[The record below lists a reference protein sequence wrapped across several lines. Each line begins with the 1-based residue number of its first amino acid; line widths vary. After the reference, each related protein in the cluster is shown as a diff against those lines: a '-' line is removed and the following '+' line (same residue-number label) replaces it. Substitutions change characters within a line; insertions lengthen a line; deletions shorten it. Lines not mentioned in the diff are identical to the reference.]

1 MKRVM
6 RTRFIALS
14 TLAATIVALFSCN
27 KVENEAIS
35 TNEKTGESFEIV
47 ANTIDTKTVNDGVH
61 TTWSSTD
68 QINVIHAVHG
78 ETTYVHDGAFTAK
91 GAGASV
97 GFTGTLA
104 DALSSGNTYDWF
116 AFYPYVSGFSAPDG
130 TKFITIPYTQTQ
142 SAKSSSAHLCGQNCP
157 IGGSVKDVAYDA
169 QPVIAMSNLVSVVK
183 IVVTNGTSSDIS
195 VNRVVFKAPT
205 QIVGK
210 FNLDLTGA
218 SPVLSNND
226 GSTSATLDITT
237 PGTIAAGSTG
247 EYYLS
252 IKPFELGS
260 SQTLTI
266 EVATNK
272 GIKTKTSSALG
283 YAVSFDAGEITTFNF
298 NYDVESAILSTD
310 SESVVVGFETSEG
323 FTASVSYNNTSEKSQ
338 GTRAWAVVSGSAIN
352 SAAKITGD
360 QSMLIRDY
368 TANENPAYVRT
379 YYRLSSVKEI
389 IFKAKNT
396 SDGYKLK
403 LSYSTDCGFNWTDA
417 TTFDLTS
424 SAAEYKYTFPSNI
437 LNASYKFTMVFP
449 ATRVDKKDIIIDDVT
464 FSKTALLPNVTV
476 TTTAATNATT
486 AAGTTATLNGTFDL
500 VYGAELA
507 NLTEIGFEYKVN
519 APGDYTTQA
528 LASNPAAV
536 GSYSLNV
543 TGLTTNTEYTYHAY
557 AIYNGGAKVTGSD
570 LTFTPIAATV
580 YTMTI
585 DANSGSGTKNVHWTT
600 DNTTLTYGTVDT
612 NPVSWTTTVTWND
625 TANMGGNTSQVQI
638 GKGDKSGVR
647 YSPSTITI
655 SSDDFAGKKIL
666 SASLTG
672 FYQTNATTNLTIT
685 AGTTDILSSEA
696 LVKGTATKYTSDGS
710 PVTLSAGQNVVFTL
724 NTADAS
730 GSVVIQAIEVVYV
743 NP

>member
-1 MKRVM
+1 MK
-6 RTRFIALS
+6 TRIITLCAFAAISIAL
-14 TLAATIVALFSCN
+14 LSCN
-27 KVENEAIS
+27 KVEADS
-35 TNEKTGESFEIV
+35 VSEKEITEITDNSFEIV
-47 ANTIDTKTVNDGVH
+47 ANTMDTKTVNDGVH
-61 TTWSSTD
+61 TTWASTD

-91 GAGASV
+91 EAGVSV

-104 DALSSGNTYDWF
+104 SALSSENTYDWF

-130 TKFITIPYTQTQ
+130 SKYITIPYTQTQ
-142 SAKSSSAHLCGQNCP
+142 STKSSSAHLSGQNCP

-195 VNRVVFKAPT
+195 VNRVMFKAPV
-205 QIVGK
+205 QIVGR
-210 FNLDLTGA
+210 FNLNLTGA
-218 SPVLSNND
+218 SPVLSNNE

-252 IKPFELGS
+252 IKPFVLGS
-260 SQTLTI
+260 TQTLTL

-272 GIKTKTSSALG
+272 GIKTKTSTALG
-283 YAVSFDAGEITTFNF
+283 STFSFDAGEITTFNF

-310 SESVVVGFETSEG
+310 SESVVVGFESSEG
-323 FTASVSYNNTSEKSQ
+323 FSASSSYNNTEEKSQ
-338 GTRAWAVVSGSAIN
+338 GTRAWAVVNGSAIN
-352 SAAKITGD
+352 SSAKITGD

-379 YYRLSSVKEI
+379 YYRLSSVKEV

-417 TTFDLTS
+417 TTFNLTS
-424 SAAEYKYTFPSNI
+424 SAAEYKYTFPSNVV
-437 LNASYKFTMVFP
+437 NASFKFTMVFP
-449 ATRVDKKDIIIDDVT
+449 ETRVDKKDIIIDDVT

-476 TTTAATNATT
+476 TTTAATNTTT
-486 AAGTTATLNGTFDL
+486 ALGTTATLNGTFDL

-507 NLTEIGFEYKVN
+507 NLTEVGFEYKVN
-519 APGDYTTQA
+519 AAGDYTTQA

-536 GSYSLNV
+536 GAYSLNI

-557 AIYNGGAKVTGSD
+557 GIYDGGAKVVGSD

-585 DANSGSGTKNVHWTT
+585 DGNEGSGTKNVHWTT
-600 DNTTLTYGTVDT
+600 ANTTLNYGTVDE
-612 NPVSWTTTVTWND
+612 NAVSWSTSVTWNSQS
-625 TANMGGNTSQVQI
+625 NMGGNTSQVQI
-638 GKGDKSGVR
+638 GKGDSKSVR

-685 AGTTDILSSEA
+685 AGITNILSSEA
-696 LVKGTATKYTSDGS
+696 LVKGTATKYTSDGA
-710 PVTLSAGQNVVFTL
+710 PVTLTTGQNIVFTL
-724 NTADAS
+724 NTTDAS